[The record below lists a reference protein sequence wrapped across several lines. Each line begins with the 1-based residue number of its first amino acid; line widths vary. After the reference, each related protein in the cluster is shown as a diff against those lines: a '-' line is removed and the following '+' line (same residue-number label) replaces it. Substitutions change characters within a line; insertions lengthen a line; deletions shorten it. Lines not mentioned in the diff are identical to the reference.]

1 VAQNTYRII
10 AFSTGN
16 NAIEANNGELLK
28 LNIGG
33 EQRVS
38 ISKIEFADAT
48 ARAYSLKLA
57 DATGINSLQLAADDA
72 DVFTLGGVK
81 SDKVRKGMNVVRQAN
96 GQVRKVMVK

>member
-1 VAQNTYRII
+1 M
-10 AFSTGN
+10 
-16 NAIEANNGELLK
+16 
-28 LNIGG
+28 
-33 EQRVS
+33 S